1 MSRELNSIDRILH
14 CICRGPKF
22 ELKLSKWT
30 AQPISDWPGR
40 ASGFIGP
47 LARLLK
53 KTIVIQMIISQKYKS
68 TGGRNEM
75 GSYNFFLVKLRF

>member
-30 AQPISDWPGR
+30 AQPISDWPER
-40 ASGFIGP
+40 ASDFIGP

-53 KTIVIQMIISQKYKS
+53 KNDCNRNDNFTKIQIKWW
-68 TGGRNEM
+68 
-75 GSYNFFLVKLRF
+75 